1 MSGLRSCTRTEE
13 SFALKM
19 MRGATEAGLSMH
31 PTLLAATLI
40 EAHRERWSVFSDFLV
55 ANAKE
60 PQRAEMSHPQSRCIE
75 VSAST
80 EDLTELQKIQYKRG
94 GQKKLPNF

>member
-1 MSGLRSCTRTEE
+1 MIDIDGQNVGLRSCTRTEE

-19 MRGATEAGLSMH
+19 MREGNRGRIINASDIISCNV
-31 PTLLAATLI
+31 I

-60 PQRAEMSHPQSRCIE
+60 PQRAEMSSSESMHRSFGI
-75 VSAST
+75 
-80 EDLTELQKIQYKRG
+80 
-94 GQKKLPNF
+94 N